1 MNQFSISQLS
11 QLSGIK
17 AHTIRI
23 WEQRYNVLSPHRSE
37 GNTRY
42 YDNSQLRR
50 LLNIV
55 SLMEEG
61 HRISELSTLSDQEL
75 SRHVQEFDAL
85 KHPKDGEEY
94 YISQLISAGMNY
106 DEWHFEKIFTH
117 CLLRRGMKDTYL
129 KTLYPMM
136 MRMGMMWSYGSLSP
150 AYEHFNSNLLR
161 QKFLTAIDSLP
172 PAPREA
178 EGWLLFLPE
187 NEFHELGLLFAQ
199 YMIKSS
205 GHRVVYLGANFPLE
219 SMASAVE
226 QIQPENLLLFFVHND
241 VPDTAQRYLDDL
253 ASQHPVNNIYVS
265 GNPDLLSRLQIKP
278 PLQWLRQVENLEH
291 ILQPTA

>member
-23 WEQRYNVLSPHRSE
+23 WEQRYNALTPHRSE

-55 SLMEEG
+55 SLMGEG
-61 HRISELSTLSDQEL
+61 QKVSELCSLSDQEL
-75 SRHVQEFDAL
+75 FKRVQEFDSL
-85 KHPKDGEEY
+85 RLPKGPEDY
-94 YISQLISAGMNY
+94 YISQLISTAMSF
-106 DEWHFEKIFTH
+106 DEWYFEKVFAH
-117 CLLRRGMKDTYL
+117 CLLRLGMKDTYL
-129 KTLYPMM
+129 KILHPMM
-136 MRMGMMWSYGSLSP
+136 VRIGLMWSQGSLSP

-161 QKFLTAIDSLP
+161 QKILTAIDSLP
-172 PAPREA
+172 PAPAET

-199 YMIKSS
+199 YLIKSR
-205 GHRVVYLGANFPLE
+205 GKRAVYLGANLPME
-219 SMASAVE
+219 SIVPAVE
-226 QIQPENLLLFFVHND
+226 QIKPGNLLLFFVHKD
-241 VPDTAQRYLDDL
+241 LPERIQHYLDTL
-253 ASQHPVNNIYVS
+253 ISQCPVKNIYIS
-265 GNPDLLSRLQIKP
+265 GYPDLEAQLRTKP
-278 PLQWLRQVENLEH
+278 PVHWLKHVENLEH
-291 ILQPTA
+291 ILQ